1 MTEGPISIF
10 QNSLYYTAWF
20 FRFQTFCI
28 FPYEKLQNRI
38 SMMKSLYLTIAL
50 LCSFHLYTNAQS
62 GYLDLTYSD
71 DGIFTTD
78 LGGNGFDIVYNS
90 TLQADGKLLLTGIS
104 NGDFAIMRL
113 LPDGTPDPQFG
124 NDGLALADYAGDM
137 DRSHAVIVQPDG
149 RIVVAGETQINN
161 QSDFAILRLL
171 PDGTPDSTFGINAW
185 AVNDLGTQY
194 EFPNCVA
201 LQADGKIVAAGRK
214 AAPVLSDITM
224 VRYHPD
230 GRVDSLFGNNGIV
243 ETNIRE
249 EDEAFAI
256 AIQPDGQI
264 ILAGFA
270 SISASGDF
278 AVARYN
284 PDGTL
289 DKFFGEGGKV
299 ITDIDGVNASDY
311 IKAMVLLPDG
321 KILVVGNA
329 NNSFFDGQADVGM
342 VRYDQNGILDPEF
355 GVGGIKVTS
364 FGAFTNSHGLAVQPD
379 GKILFGGVSNAIEED
394 KRWLLA
400 RFQSNGSLDEGF
412 GTAGFTT
419 TKVPGNNDYATAVHI
434 QSDSRIIMTGMS
446 GSNPDIDFA
455 AARYI
460 ADFFLTQTVTPITCP
475 GTDDASI
482 TIEASGGVAPY
493 GYSIDGVT
501 FQSENTF
508 TGLAAGTYTITIRD
522 SNGPGTT
529 AMIGPIVIAEPA
541 IPEVDVTVIENDITI
556 IVESGGTTPYQ
567 YSIDGGATYSAT
579 NTFTDLNDGAYFIQ
593 VIDAN
598 GCILHY
604 SVILIDITATHD
616 LVESLNF
623 TISPN
628 PTNGHLRLEINNS
641 SDEQL
646 QLKIM
651 DMIGRIVFKTDI
663 SETGP
668 VIRKFDLDDLDGGIY
683 QVWVGNEKISGTKKV
698 VLLK

>member
-1 MTEGPISIF
+1 
-10 QNSLYYTAWF
+10 
-20 FRFQTFCI
+20 
-28 FPYEKLQNRI
+28 
-38 SMMKSLYLTIAL
+38 MMKSFCLTLSL
-50 LCSFHLYTNAQS
+50 LCSIHLCTNAQS
-62 GYLDLTYSD
+62 GYLDLSYSE
-71 DGIFTTD
+71 DGIFTAD

-90 TLQADGKLLLTGIS
+90 TLQTDGKLLLTGIS

-113 LPDGTPDPQFG
+113 LPDGTPDPLFG
-124 NDGLALADYAGDM
+124 NDGLSLVDYAGNS
-137 DRSHAVIVQPDG
+137 DRSHAVVVQPDG
-149 RIVVAGETQINN
+149 RIVIAGETQINN
-161 QSDFAILRLL
+161 QGDFAILRIL
-171 PDGTPDSTFGINAW
+171 PDGTPDSTFGIHGW
-185 AVNDLGTQY
+185 TVTDLGTQY

-201 LQADGKIVAAGRK
+201 LQTDGKIVAAGRRTGT
-214 AAPVLSDITM
+214 PLSDMVM

-230 GRVDSLFGNNGIV
+230 GRVDSLFGSDGIV
-243 ETNIRE
+243 VTNLRE
-249 EDEAFAI
+249 EDEAFSI

-278 AVARYN
+278 AVTRYN

-299 ITDIDGVNASDY
+299 ITDIDGVNASDF

-329 NNSFFDGQADVGM
+329 NNAFFDGQADVGM

-379 GKILFGGVSNAIEED
+379 GKILFGGISNAINED

-412 GTAGFTT
+412 GVGGFTT

-434 QSDSRIIMTGMS
+434 QSDSRVILTGMS
-446 GSNPDIDFA
+446 GGNPDIDFA

-460 ADFFLTQTVTPITCP
+460 ADFILTPTITGITCP
-475 GTDDASI
+475 GTDDGSI

-493 GYSIDGVT
+493 GYSIDGVV

-522 SNGPGTT
+522 ANGPGTLGS
-529 AMIGPIVIAEPA
+529 IGPIEISEPV
-541 IPEVDVTVIENDITI
+541 IPEVDITIIENDITI
-556 IVESGGTTPYQ
+556 IVGSGGTTPYQ
-567 YSIDGGATYSAT
+567 YSIDGGDTFTST
-579 NTFTDLNDGAYFIQ
+579 NTFTDLNDGAYFILVLDGNGCQ
-593 VIDAN
+593 VI
-598 GCILHY
+598 Y
-604 SVILIDITATHD
+604 RVVLIDITATHD
-616 LVESLNF
+616 PVESVAF

-628 PTNGHLRLEINNS
+628 PTNGQVRLEMNNTTG
-641 SDEQL
+641 EPL
-646 QLKIM
+646 QMRIM
-651 DMIGRIVFKTDI
+651 DMTGRVVFSSTI
-663 SETGP
+663 SETSQ
-668 VIRKFDLDDLDGGIY
+668 VIRKYDLKDLDSGFY
-683 QVWVGNEKISGTKKV
+683 QVWVGNEKVWGTKK
-698 VLLK
+698 LAIAR

>member
-1 MTEGPISIF
+1 
-10 QNSLYYTAWF
+10 
-20 FRFQTFCI
+20 
-28 FPYEKLQNRI
+28 
-38 SMMKSLYLTIAL
+38 MKSLYLTIAL
-50 LCSFHLYTNAQS
+50 LCSISLYTSAQS
-62 GYLDLTYSD
+62 GYLDLSYSD
-71 DGIFTTD
+71 EGIFTAD

-90 TLQADGKLLLTGIS
+90 TLQTDGKLLLNGIS

-113 LPDGTPDPQFG
+113 LQDGTPDPLFG
-124 NDGLALADYAGDM
+124 NDGLALVDYAGNT

-161 QSDFAILRLL
+161 QGDFAILRLL
-171 PDGTPDSTFGINAW
+171 PDGTPDSTFGINGW
-185 AVNDLGTQY
+185 TVTDLGSQY

-214 AAPVLSDITM
+214 TAEVLSDVTM

-230 GRVDSLFGNNGIV
+230 GRVDSLFGNDGIV
-243 ETNIRE
+243 VTNIRE
-249 EDEAFAI
+249 EDEAFSI

-299 ITDIDGVNASDY
+299 ITDIDGVNASDF

-321 KILVVGNA
+321 KILVAGNA
-329 NNSFFDGQADVGM
+329 NNAFFDGQADVGM
-342 VRYDQNGILDPEF
+342 VRYDQNGNLDPEF

-379 GKILFGGVSNAIEED
+379 GKILFGGISNAIMED

-400 RFQSNGSLDEGF
+400 RFQSNGALDEGF
-412 GTAGFTT
+412 GTGGFTT

-434 QSDSRIIMTGMS
+434 QSDSRIILTGMS
-446 GSNPDIDFA
+446 GSNPDLDFA

-460 ADFFLTQTVTPITCP
+460 ADFVLTYTVNAISCN
-475 GTDDASI
+475 GSNDGSI
-482 TIEASGGVAPY
+482 TVDASGGVAPY
-493 GYSIDGVT
+493 GYSIDGIE

-508 TGLAAGTYTITIRD
+508 SGLAPGTYTIIIKD
-522 SNGPGTT
+522 SNGPGTSAT
-529 AMIGPIVIAEPA
+529 IGPIVISEPI

-556 IVESGGTTPYQ
+556 IVGNEGVHPYM
-567 YSIDGGATYSAT
+567 YSINGGASYTAT

-593 VIDAN
+593 VVDAN
-598 GCILHY
+598 GCVLHY
-604 SVILIDITATHD
+604 SVVLIDITATHD
-616 LVESLNF
+616 PVELVNF

-628 PTNGHLRLEINNS
+628 PTNGQVRLEMNNTAG
-641 SDEQL
+641 EPL
-646 QLKIM
+646 QMRIM
-651 DMIGRIVFKTDI
+651 DMTGRIVFNTPI

-668 VIRKFDLDDLDGGIY
+668 VIRKYDLKDLDSGFY

-698 VLLK
+698 VITR

>member
-1 MTEGPISIF
+1 
-10 QNSLYYTAWF
+10 
-20 FRFQTFCI
+20 
-28 FPYEKLQNRI
+28 
-38 SMMKSLYLTIAL
+38 MMKSLCLTLSL
-50 LCSFHLYTNAQS
+50 LCSFHLCTNAQS
-62 GYLDLTYSD
+62 GYLDLSYSE
-71 DGIFTTD
+71 DGIFTAD

-90 TLQADGKLLLTGIS
+90 TLQTDGKLLLTGIS

-113 LPDGTPDPQFG
+113 MPDGTPDPLFG
-124 NDGLALADYAGDM
+124 NDGLSLVDYAGNS
-137 DRSHAVIVQPDG
+137 DRSHAVVVQPDG
-149 RIVVAGETQINN
+149 RIVIAGETQINN
-161 QSDFAILRLL
+161 QGDFAILRIL
-171 PDGTPDSTFGINAW
+171 PDGTPDSTFGIHGW
-185 AVNDLGTQY
+185 AVTDLGTQY

-201 LQADGKIVAAGRK
+201 LQDDGKIIAAGK
-214 AAPVLSDITM
+214 KVGTPLSDMAM

-230 GRVDSLFGNNGIV
+230 GRVDSLFGNDGIV

-249 EDEAFAI
+249 EDEAFSI

-278 AVARYN
+278 AVTRYN

-299 ITDIDGVNASDY
+299 ITDIDGVNASDF

-329 NNSFFDGQADVGM
+329 NNSYFDGQADVGM

-379 GKILFGGVSNAIEED
+379 GKILFGGISNVINED

-400 RFQSNGSLDEGF
+400 RFQSNGALDEGF
-412 GTAGFTT
+412 GTGGFTT

-434 QSDSRIIMTGMS
+434 QSDSRIILTGMS
-446 GSNPDIDFA
+446 GSNPDLDFA

-460 ADFFLTQTVTPITCP
+460 ADFVLTYTINQISCN
-475 GTDDASI
+475 GANDGSI
-482 TIEASGGVAPY
+482 TVDASGGVAPY
-493 GYSIDGVT
+493 GYSINGIE

-508 TGLAAGTYTITIRD
+508 SGLAPGTYNIIIKE
-522 SNGPGTT
+522 SNGPGTAAT
-529 AMIGPIVIAEPA
+529 IGPIVITEPA
-541 IPEVDVTVIENDITI
+541 IPAVDVTVIENDITI
-556 IVESGGTTPYQ
+556 IVESGGVTPYQ
-567 YSIDGGATYSAT
+567 YSIDGGATYTAT
-579 NTFTDLNDGAYFIQ
+579 NSFTDLTDGAYFIQ
-593 VIDAN
+593 VVDAN
-598 GCILHY
+598 GCVLHY
-604 SVILIDITATHD
+604 SVVLIDITATHD
-616 LVESLNF
+616 PVESLAF

-628 PTNGHLRLEINNS
+628 PTNGQVRLEMNNTAG
-641 SDEQL
+641 EPL
-646 QLKIM
+646 LLRIM
-651 DMIGRIVFKTDI
+651 DMTGRVVFSTTI

-668 VIRKFDLDDLDGGIY
+668 VIRKYDLKSLDSGVY

-698 VLLK
+698 VIAR

>member
-1 MTEGPISIF
+1 
-10 QNSLYYTAWF
+10 
-20 FRFQTFCI
+20 
-28 FPYEKLQNRI
+28 
-38 SMMKSLYLTIAL
+38 MMKSFCLTLSL
-50 LCSFHLYTNAQS
+50 LCSFHLCTNAQS
-62 GYLDLTYSD
+62 GYLDLSYSE
-71 DGIFTTD
+71 DGIFTAD

-90 TLQADGKLLLTGIS
+90 TLQTDGKLLLTGIS

-113 LPDGTPDPQFG
+113 LPDGTPDPLFG
-124 NDGLALADYAGDM
+124 NDGLSLVDYAGNS
-137 DRSHAVIVQPDG
+137 DRSHAVVVQPDG
-149 RIVVAGETQINN
+149 RIVIAGETQINN
-161 QSDFAILRLL
+161 QGDFAILRIL
-171 PDGTPDSTFGINAW
+171 PDGTPDSTFGIHGW
-185 AVNDLGTQY
+185 TVTDLGTQY

-201 LQADGKIVAAGRK
+201 LQADGKIVAAGRQTGT
-214 AAPVLSDITM
+214 PLSDMVM

-230 GRVDSLFGNNGIV
+230 GRVDSLFGSDGIV
-243 ETNIRE
+243 VTNLRE
-249 EDEAFAI
+249 EDEAFSI

-278 AVARYN
+278 AVTRYN

-299 ITDIDGVNASDY
+299 ITDIDGVNASDF

-329 NNSFFDGQADVGM
+329 NNAFFDGQADVGM

-379 GKILFGGVSNAIEED
+379 GKILFGGISNVINED

-412 GTAGFTT
+412 GTGGFTT

-434 QSDSRIIMTGMS
+434 QSDSRIILTGMS
-446 GSNPDIDFA
+446 GSNPDLDFA

-460 ADFFLTQTVTPITCP
+460 ADFILTPTITGITCP
-475 GTDDASI
+475 GTDDGSI

-493 GYSIDGVT
+493 GYSIDGIT

-522 SNGPGTT
+522 SNGPGTLGS
-529 AMIGPIVIAEPA
+529 IGPIEISEPV
-541 IPEVDVTVIENDITI
+541 IPEVDITIIENDITI
-556 IVESGGTTPYQ
+556 IVGSGGTTPYQ
-567 YSIDGGATYSAT
+567 YSIDGGDTFTST
-579 NTFTDLNDGAYFIQ
+579 NTFTDLNDGAYFILVLDGNGCQ
-593 VIDAN
+593 VI
-598 GCILHY
+598 Y
-604 SVILIDITATHD
+604 RVVLIDITATHD
-616 LVESLNF
+616 PVESVAF

-628 PTNGHLRLEINNS
+628 PTNGQVRLEMNNTAV
-641 SDEQL
+641 EPL
-646 QLKIM
+646 QMRIM
-651 DMIGRIVFKTDI
+651 DMTGRVVFSTTI
-663 SETGP
+663 IETGP
-668 VIRKFDLDDLDGGIY
+668 VIRKYDLKDLDSGFY
-683 QVWVGNEKISGTKKV
+683 QVWVGNEKVWGTKK
-698 VLLK
+698 LAIAR

>member
-1 MTEGPISIF
+1 
-10 QNSLYYTAWF
+10 
-20 FRFQTFCI
+20 
-28 FPYEKLQNRI
+28 
-38 SMMKSLYLTIAL
+38 MMKSLCLTLSL
-50 LCSFHLYTNAQS
+50 LCSFHLCTNAQS
-62 GYLDLTYSD
+62 GYLDLSYSD
-71 DGIFTTD
+71 DGIFTAD

-90 TLQADGKLLLTGIS
+90 TLQTDGKLLMTGIS

-113 LPDGTPDPQFG
+113 LPDGTPDPLFG
-124 NDGLALADYAGDM
+124 NDGLSLVDYAGNS
-137 DRSHAVIVQPDG
+137 DRSHAVVVQPDG
-149 RIVVAGETQINN
+149 RIVIAGETQINN
-161 QSDFAILRLL
+161 QGDFAILRIL
-171 PDGTPDSTFGINAW
+171 PDGTPDSTFGIHGW
-185 AVNDLGTQY
+185 TVTDLGTQY

-201 LQADGKIVAAGRK
+201 LQADGKIVAAGRQTGT
-214 AAPVLSDITM
+214 PLSDMVM

-230 GRVDSLFGNNGIV
+230 GRVDSLFGSDGIV
-243 ETNIRE
+243 VTNLRE
-249 EDEAFAI
+249 EDEAFSI

-264 ILAGFA
+264 ILAGFS

-278 AVARYN
+278 AVTRYN

-299 ITDIDGVNASDY
+299 ITDIDGVNASDF

-329 NNSFFDGQADVGM
+329 NNAFFDGQADVGM

-379 GKILFGGVSNAIEED
+379 GKILFGGISNAINED

-412 GTAGFTT
+412 GAGGFTT

-434 QSDSRIIMTGMS
+434 QSDSRIILTGMS
-446 GSNPDIDFA
+446 GSNPDLDFA

-460 ADFFLTQTVTPITCP
+460 ADFVLIPTVNPISCS
-475 GTDDASI
+475 GSNDGSI
-482 TIEASGGVAPY
+482 TVDASGGVAPY
-493 GYSIDGVT
+493 GYSIDGTT

-508 TGLAAGTYTITIRD
+508 TGLAPGTYTITIRD

-529 AMIGPIVIAEPA
+529 ATIGPIVLAEPV
-541 IPEVDVTVIENDITI
+541 IPSVDITIVENDITI
-556 IVESGGTTPYQ
+556 IVGSGGTTPYQ
-567 YSIDGGATYSAT
+567 YSIDGGVTFTST
-579 NTFTDLNDGAYFIQ
+579 NTFTDLNDGAYFILVLDGNGCQ
-593 VIDAN
+593 VI
-598 GCILHY
+598 Y
-604 SVILIDITATHD
+604 RVVLIDITATHD
-616 LVESLNF
+616 PVESLAF

-628 PTNGHLRLEINNS
+628 PTNGQVRLELNNA
-641 SDEQL
+641 DVEPL
-646 QLKIM
+646 QMRIM
-651 DMIGRIVFKTDI
+651 DMTGRVVFSSTI

-668 VIRKFDLDDLDGGIY
+668 VIRKYDLKDIDSGFY

-698 VLLK
+698 VIAR